1 MKEQTH
7 RMTRQR
13 RVILEELREMSSHP
27 GAEEVFEVVRRKLP
41 RISLGTVYRNLE
53 ILSELGEIQ
62 KLELGGTLMRFDSK
76 TEKHYHMRCI
86 NCDRVDDAPMG
97 FMENM
102 ETALRGATE
111 FKIMDHRLEFL
122 GLCPVCMEKALD
134 RKTLE
139 ESSQEAATA
148 SAQSPPK
155 KASNF

>member
-1 MKEQTH
+1 MKEQIH

-13 RVILEELREMSSHP
+13 RVILEKLREMNSHP
-27 GAEEVFEVVRRKLP
+27 SAEEIFAVVRRKLP

-62 KLELGGTLMRFDSK
+62 KLELGGSLMRFDGR

-102 ETALRGATE
+102 ETSLRGATE

-134 RKTLE
+134 RKTLK
-139 ESSQEAATA
+139 ESSQRPAAV
-148 SAQSPPK
+148 QSPPK

>member
-13 RVILEELREMSSHP
+13 RVILEELREMDTHP
-27 GAEEVFEVVRRKLP
+27 SADEVYAAVRKQLP

-62 KLELGGTLMRFDSK
+62 KLELGGTLMRFDCK

-102 ETALRGATE
+102 ENALYGATE
-111 FKIMDHRLEFL
+111 YKIMDHRLEFL
-122 GLCPVCMEKALD
+122 GLCPACMEKALD

-139 ESSQEAATA
+139 ESSHQGNA
-148 SAQSPPK
+148 SPETPRK
-155 KASNF
+155 KASSF